1 MKTKATMQMT
11 GFTSGGIML
20 ILIALLI
27 GAALGMIAM
36 FYSSA
41 QSDKQDKIYIEKLGQ
56 QRVLLQEIAKLAS
69 QAARGRVESFPEL
82 QKTRDDFQGI
92 LDYQLKETDPARYP
106 SMRPLKDLSELWD
119 KYRNNVSGILQRR
132 EVVQTIRNSINS
144 INEKI
149 PTLLAL
155 SDEVVEAMKDQ
166 GAPSD
171 QVYIATRQLMLIQRI
186 SSNVS
191 RVLEGGEEA
200 VTASDRF
207 GRDAALFGSVVYSML
222 NGNPTLKIQRIKEPI
237 ARKKLEDVNAK
248 FSEIKV
254 QVGAIMDKSSEM
266 FNVSS
271 SAEEVLKA
279 STSMPAKPA
288 GAVDKVLSVV
298 GLGGAAKDEKAEEAN
313 IQAKI
318 EEVAKAHQNMSSTR
332 PEPYIANGLA
342 VLALL
347 LVAALGFIYLRDS
360 KRQLHTTESQRRV
373 TEEMNRRNQEAIL
386 RLLDEMGDLADGDL
400 TVQATVTED
409 ITGAIA
415 DSINYAIDA
424 LRNLVTAINETTV
437 QVSSAAQQSQATAI
451 HLAEASDHQAQ
462 QITAASSAINEM
474 AVSIEAV
481 SRHAGE
487 LADEAKLSVDIAV
500 KGSEAV
506 HRTINGMDG
515 IREQIQETSKRIK
528 RLGESSQEIGDI
540 VELINDIAEQTN
552 ILALNAAIQA
562 AMAGDA
568 GRGFAVVA
576 DEVQRLAERS
586 ADATKQI
593 EALVK
598 GIQSDTKEAVAS
610 MEQSTS
616 GVVQGAQLAQN
627 AGSALDQIENVSK
640 HLAQLIRNISDSARQ
655 QASAANNISDTMNVI
670 QEITT
675 QTSAGTNETAAS
687 IGNLAELA
695 NELRRSVAGF
705 KLPI

>member
-1 MKTKATMQMT
+1 MKLKSS
-11 GFTSGGIML
+11 SGKSFSSSGVTVIL
-20 ILIALLI
+20 IILIA
-27 GAALGMIAM
+27 AALTGMFIFFWQNGQRA
-36 FYSSA
+36 
-41 QSDKQDKIYIEKLGQ
+41 SDDTRYVTRLGEQ
-56 QRVLLQEIAKLAS
+56 KVLSQEIAKLAS
-69 QAARGRVESFPEL
+69 QAARGQLDAFPEL
-82 QKTRDDFQGI
+82 QVARTKFQEI
-92 LDYQLKETDPARYP
+92 LNFQKSATG
-106 SMRPLKDLSELWD
+106 SMQSVQELDNLWGNYS
-119 KYRNNVSGILQRR
+119 KNVDTILQRR
-132 EVVQTIRNSINS
+132 EVVTSMRSYVTG
-144 INEKI
+144 INEQI
-149 PTLLAL
+149 PTLLAV
-155 SDEVVEAMKDQ
+155 SDEVVAIMTEQ
-166 GAPSD
+166 GAPAD
-171 QVYIATRQLMLIQRI
+171 QVYIATRQLMLTQRI

-191 RVLEGGEEA
+191 RVLEGGEGA
-200 VTASDRF
+200 VTAADRF
-207 GRDAALFGSVVYSML
+207 GRDAALFGSVIHAML
-222 NGNPTLKIQRIKEPI
+222 NGNPARRIQQIRNPE
-237 ARKKLEDVNAK
+237 ARAKLEEVQKQFNQ
-248 FSEIKV
+248 IRN
-254 QVGAIMDKSSEM
+254 QVGAILDRSPEM
-266 FNVSS
+266 FQVSGA
-271 SAEEVLKA
+271 AEAILG
-279 STSMPAKPA
+279 TS
-288 GAVDKVLSVV
+288 DKVLQQIEKVANAYDNITS
-298 GLGGAAKDEKAEEAN
+298 GRMELLYAFALGGLAIVFIVLMVVMYILKERRTLNATEA
-313 IQAKI
+313 
-318 EEVAKAHQNMSSTR
+318 
-332 PEPYIANGLA
+332 
-342 VLALL
+342 
-347 LVAALGFIYLRDS
+347 
-360 KRQLHTTESQRRV
+360 QRR
-373 TEEMNRRNQEAIL
+373 TIEDTNMRNQEAIL

-424 LRNLVTAINETTV
+424 LRNLVQAINETTQ
-437 QVSSAAQQSQATAI
+437 QVSSAAQQSQATAM

-462 QITAASSAINEM
+462 QITGASSAINEM

-481 SRHAGE
+481 SSHAGE
-487 LADEAKLSVDIAV
+487 LAEEANRSVDIAV
-500 KGSEAV
+500 RGNEAV
-506 HRTINGMDG
+506 QRTIHGMDS

-562 AMAGDA
+562 AMAGEA

-627 AGSALDQIENVSK
+627 AGQSLEQIENVSK
-640 HLAQLIRNISDSARQ
+640 HLADLIRNISESARQ

-705 KLPI
+705 KLPG

>member
-1 MKTKATMQMT
+1 MKLK
-11 GFTSGGIML
+11 TSEGRAFSAGGLML
-20 ILIALLI
+20 IVIVLLVVSL
-27 GAALGMIAM
+27 LGMGW
-36 FYSSA
+36 FFW
-41 QSDKQDKIYIEKLGQ
+41 QSTQLAAGDQRYIQQLGEQ
-56 QRVLLQEIAKLAS
+56 KVLSQEIAKLAS
-69 QAARGRVESFPEL
+69 QAARGRLEAFPEL
-82 QKTRDDFQGI
+82 QAARDKFEQI
-92 LDYQLKETDPARYP
+92 LQRQVSVTGQLPTVQK
-106 SMRPLKDLSELWD
+106 LKKDWD
-119 KYRNNVSGILQRR
+119 TFSKNVDTILQRR
-132 EVVQTIRNSINS
+132 EVVTSMRTYINS
-144 INEKI
+144 INEQI

-155 SDEVVEAMKDQ
+155 SDEVVATMTEQ
-166 GAPSD
+166 GAPAD
-171 QVYIATRQLMLIQRI
+171 QVYIATRQLMLTQRI

-191 RVLEGGEEA
+191 RVLEGGESA
-200 VTASDRF
+200 VTAADRF
-207 GRDAALFGSVVYSML
+207 GRDAALFGQVIYSML
-222 NGNPTLKIQRIKEPI
+222 NGNPARRIQKILNPS
-237 ARKKLEDVNAK
+237 ARAKLTEVQKQFNQ
-248 FSEIKV
+248 IRN
-254 QVGAIMDKSSEM
+254 QVGAILDRSPEM
-266 FNVSS
+266 FQVSS
-271 SAEEVLKA
+271 AAEEVLLD
-279 STSMPAKPA
+279 ST
-288 GAVDKVLSVV
+288 GVL
-298 GLGGAAKDEKAEEAN
+298 DDIEKTTLEYGQL
-313 IQAKI
+313 IDD
-318 EEVAKAHQNMSSTR
+318 R
-332 PEPYIANGLA
+332 FEPVIANALGA
-342 VLALL
+342 LALIFVVL
-347 LVAALGFIYLRDS
+347 LGFLYMRDS
-360 KRQLHTTESQRRV
+360 KRTLMHTEGQRR
-373 TEEMNRRNQEAIL
+373 TIEETNKRNQEAIL

-424 LRNLVTAINETTV
+424 LRNLVRSINETTQ
-437 QVSSAAQQSQATAI
+437 QVSSAAQQSQATAM

-462 QITAASSAINEM
+462 QITGASSAINEM

-481 SRHAGE
+481 SSHAAE
-487 LADEAKLSVDIAV
+487 LADEANKSVDIAV
-500 KGSEAV
+500 RGNEAV
-506 HRTINGMDG
+506 QRTIHGMDS

-562 AMAGDA
+562 AMAGEA

-598 GIQSDTKEAVAS
+598 GIQSDTKEAVSS
-610 MEQSTS
+610 MESSTA

-627 AGSALDQIENVSK
+627 AGESLEQIENVSK
-640 HLAQLIRNISDSARQ
+640 HLADLIRNISDSAKQ

-705 KLPI
+705 KLPA